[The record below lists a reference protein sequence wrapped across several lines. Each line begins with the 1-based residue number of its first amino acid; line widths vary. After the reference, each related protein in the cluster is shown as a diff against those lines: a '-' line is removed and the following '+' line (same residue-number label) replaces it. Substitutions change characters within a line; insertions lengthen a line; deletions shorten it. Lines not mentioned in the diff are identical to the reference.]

1 MTSQLPVKMVTA
13 PQKMTP
19 PLGEI
24 LVTDSLC
31 ACDSLH
37 DLSMNE
43 DKHRSKSLHLRPI
56 KHSAIDC
63 SFIVRQ
69 LACTL

>member
-1 MTSQLPVKMVTA
+1 MTSQLLVKMVTA
-13 PQKMTP
+13 PLKMAP
-19 PLGEI
+19 PSRQI

-43 DKHRSKSLHLRPI
+43 GKHHSKSLHLQPI
-56 KHSAIDC
+56 KYSSIDC